1 MIHIATIKEIA
12 KIAKVSSSTVSR
24 VLNKDYSFNV
34 SEETRRNI
42 LEVATSLNYRQRS
55 RKKQNELDVKKNWK
69 IGLLFWCSEQFE
81 FSDPF
86 YMSIRQGI
94 EKECTKQ
101 GVTIHRIYRW
111 VDDSSPEI
119 EFSDIDG
126 LIVVGKVE
134 ISLEPKRLRLNFPI
148 VFVDYKFSEE
158 HDSVRFDVSEAA
170 RKAMEHLL
178 KLGYTEIGYIGG
190 TSYIR
195 TPDGIEFYQD
205 ERQKTYEIMLKER
218 GLFKEQSM
226 FIGSWGAE
234 EGYRLMKEAI
244 EKSNLPRAFFV
255 ASDLMAIGALRA
267 LHESDI
273 KIPDQVGL
281 TSIDGIDV
289 SKYVNPPLTTVR
301 VYTEEMGC
309 SAVKLIIDRLTGRDY
324 AIHVNVATEL
334 MIRESCG
341 NLNFVNGLER
351 C

>member
-1 MIHIATIKEIA
+1 MILIATIKEIA

-24 VLNKDYSFNV
+24 VLSKDYSFNV

-42 LEVATSLNYRQRS
+42 LEIAKSLNYRQRPS
-55 RKKQNELDVKKNWK
+55 KKQNELNIKKNWK
-69 IGLLFWCSEQFE
+69 IGLLIWCSEQFE
-81 FSDPF
+81 SSDPF

-101 GVTIHRIYRW
+101 SVTIQRIYRW
-111 VDDSSPEI
+111 IDDTSPEI

-134 ISLEPKRLRLNFPI
+134 ISLDPKRLRPNFPI
-148 VFVDYKFSEE
+148 IFVDYRSSDE
-158 HDSVRFDVSEAA
+158 HDSVRFDISEAA

-190 TSYIR
+190 RSYIK

-205 ERQKTYEIMLKER
+205 ERQKTYEIMLEER
-218 GLFKEQSM
+218 GLFKEESM

-273 KIPDQVGL
+273 KIPEQVGI

-289 SKYVNPPLTTVR
+289 SKYVNPPLTTVK
-301 VYTEEMGC
+301 VYSEEMGC
-309 SAVKLIIDRLTGRDY
+309 TAVKLMIDRLTGRDNSLH
-324 AIHVNVATEL
+324 ANVATEL

-341 NLNFVNGLER
+341 KLV
-351 C
+351 